1 MSLYDYDSLCKGL
14 IEEFFLFLNWI
25 NEYLDKKIN
34 LYFSKSNNTH
44 HYDDNIFMINLN
56 SNISKPIYLKENN
69 NILISGFSWQTKCI
83 FENYFE
89 KSNNFKTLFLD
100 PKLEKEIDERVNFI
114 KKLSSF
120 NFNNFNSAVGRTGFH
135 PLVRNSRYYSV
146 ARKLN

>member
-1 MSLYDYDSLCKGL
+1 M
-14 IEEFFLFLNWI
+14 
-25 NEYLDKKIN
+25 KKRYTFIPFI
-34 LYFSKSNNTH
+34 YIFSYS
-44 HYDDNIFMINLN
+44 DIF
-56 SNISKPIYLKENN
+56 
-69 NILISGFSWQTKCI
+69 KCI

-100 PKLEKEIDERVNFI
+100 PKLEKEIGERVNFI